1 MMIPYQIRATLLQM
15 EPSLDANWEELLA
28 NIFEGADIDVR
39 EEIDRQILKPKEIQW
54 NRVTNSFDYRVTN
67 SLAILKHSF
76 SSERMRSIAT
86 KLSHSINWLKSIT
99 DPIQIADYLEN
110 ALHQI
115 DQIPVEDDLK
125 LQREKMMMRRVY
137 LQDVAKLI
145 RTLEIDPPGGVR
157 GLTPNQIKS
166 FIVEVYIKQQLLG
179 YWFKPLLARSSAMMD
194 HPFFKFWLL
203 KEQSVRRFDIV
214 KTSEY
219 LFIIAPVS
227 NFENNPYSIRRFLFE
242 DFLDYNE
249 QIFLNGIVLDM
260 SRYTEKGYID
270 EFTKQVQMM
279 ITVQHQVHKD
289 VILIV
294 QEFEELAEKK
304 LIPMLTQTIG
314 TGGGKNSDVVAKQH
328 IRKFESILTNDLLI
342 PLHDALRNHIS
353 HLEEYQYLF
362 VSIHRI
368 FSDILAHYKDFKEQ
382 PALFFNHTI
391 ELFEYQLLAY
401 VKLLEKRKEEI
412 FVPMNIYEWKV
423 MNDRSEQ
430 PILSLQKDLTRHIT
444 DYRETTLYIG
454 RLKKEQTEVQG
465 SFMKRMMR
473 GDKLD
478 KELQQVSHSA
488 IRIKK
493 QAYLDILSI
502 PKNFR
507 KYSVFIEF
515 ESFTATSEL
524 ERHYAFPSGD
534 NGVTRLP
541 LLVKI
546 PENLEHFNLEELN
559 NSISYDLRFSPTA

>member
-1 MMIPYQIRATLLQM
+1 MIPYQIRATLLQM

-391 ELFEYQLLAY
+391 QLFEYQLLAY

>member
-86 KLSHSINWLKSIT
+86 KLSHSINWLKNIT

-559 NSISYDLRFSPTA
+559 NSIS

>member
-1 MMIPYQIRATLLQM
+1 MIPYQIRATLLQM

-559 NSISYDLRFSPTA
+559 NSIS

>member
-391 ELFEYQLLAY
+391 QLFEYQLLAY

>member
-1 MMIPYQIRATLLQM
+1 MIPYQIRATLLQM

-86 KLSHSINWLKSIT
+86 KLSHSINWLKNIT

-391 ELFEYQLLAY
+391 QLFEYQLLAY

-559 NSISYDLRFSPTA
+559 NSIS

>member
-1 MMIPYQIRATLLQM
+1 
-15 EPSLDANWEELLA
+15 
-28 NIFEGADIDVR
+28 
-39 EEIDRQILKPKEIQW
+39 
-54 NRVTNSFDYRVTN
+54 
-67 SLAILKHSF
+67 
-76 SSERMRSIAT
+76 
-86 KLSHSINWLKSIT
+86 
-99 DPIQIADYLEN
+99 
-110 ALHQI
+110 
-115 DQIPVEDDLK
+115 
-125 LQREKMMMRRVY
+125 
-137 LQDVAKLI
+137 
-145 RTLEIDPPGGVR
+145 
-157 GLTPNQIKS
+157 
-166 FIVEVYIKQQLLG
+166 
-179 YWFKPLLARSSAMMD
+179 
-194 HPFFKFWLL
+194 
-203 KEQSVRRFDIV
+203 
-214 KTSEY
+214 
-219 LFIIAPVS
+219 
-227 NFENNPYSIRRFLFE
+227 
-242 DFLDYNE
+242 
-249 QIFLNGIVLDM
+249 M

-391 ELFEYQLLAY
+391 QLFEYQLLAY

>member
-1 MMIPYQIRATLLQM
+1 MIPYQIRATLLQM

-391 ELFEYQLLAY
+391 QLFEYQLLAY

-454 RLKKEQTEVQG
+454 RLKKEQAEVQG

-559 NSISYDLRFSPTA
+559 NSIS

>member
-15 EPSLDANWEELLA
+15 EPSLDANWEQLLT
-28 NIFEGADIDVR
+28 NVFEGADIDVR
-39 EEIDRQILKPKEIQW
+39 EEIDRQILKPKEINW
-54 NRVTNSFDYRVTN
+54 NRVTNTFEYKVTN

-76 SSERMRSIAT
+76 SSERMRSIAA
-86 KLSHSINWLKSIT
+86 KLSHSINWLKDIT

-145 RTLEIDPPGGVR
+145 RTLDIDPPGGVR
-157 GLTPNQIKS
+157 GLTPSQIKS

-179 YWFKPLLARSSAMMD
+179 YWFKPLLPRSSAMMD

-203 KEQSVRRFDIV
+203 KEQTVRRFDIV

-260 SRYTEKGYID
+260 NRYKEKGYIE
-270 EFTKQVQMM
+270 EFTQQVQMM

-304 LIPMLTQTIG
+304 LIPMLTQTLG
-314 TGGGKNSDVVAKQH
+314 TGGGKNSDIVAKQH
-328 IRKFESILTNDLLI
+328 IRKFETILTNDLLI

-362 VSIHRI
+362 VSIHRV

-382 PALFFNHTI
+382 PALFFNHTVQ
-391 ELFEYQLLAY
+391 LFEYQLLAY
-401 VKLLEKRKEEI
+401 VKLLEKRSDEI

-430 PILSLQKDLTRHIT
+430 PILSLQKDLTRHIQ
-444 DYRETTLYIG
+444 DYRETNLHIG
-454 RLKKEQTEVQG
+454 RLKKEQAEVQG
-465 SFMKRMMR
+465 SFMKRVMK
-473 GDKLD
+473 GDKID
-478 KELQQVSHSA
+478 KELQQVMHNA
-488 IRIKK
+488 VRIKK

-502 PKNFR
+502 PKEFR

-559 NSISYDLRFSPTA
+559 NSISYDLRFSPTS

>member
-391 ELFEYQLLAY
+391 QLFEYQLLAY

-559 NSISYDLRFSPTA
+559 NSIS

>member
-86 KLSHSINWLKSIT
+86 KLSHSINWLKNIT

-194 HPFFKFWLL
+194 HPFFKFWVL

-391 ELFEYQLLAY
+391 QLFEYQLLAY

>member
-279 ITVQHQVHKD
+279 ITVQHHVHKD

-559 NSISYDLRFSPTA
+559 NSIS

>member
-39 EEIDRQILKPKEIQW
+39 EEIDRKILKPKEIQW

>member
-86 KLSHSINWLKSIT
+86 KLSHSINWLKNIT

-391 ELFEYQLLAY
+391 QLFEYQLLAY

-559 NSISYDLRFSPTA
+559 NSIS

>member
-1 MMIPYQIRATLLQM
+1 MIPYQIRATLLQM

-39 EEIDRQILKPKEIQW
+39 EEIDRKILKPKEIQW

>member
-1 MMIPYQIRATLLQM
+1 MIPYQIRATLLQM

-473 GDKLD
+473 GNKLD

-559 NSISYDLRFSPTA
+559 NSIS

>member
-86 KLSHSINWLKSIT
+86 KLSHSINWLKNIT

>member
-86 KLSHSINWLKSIT
+86 KLSHSINWLKNIT

-260 SRYTEKGYID
+260 SR
-270 EFTKQVQMM
+270 
-279 ITVQHQVHKD
+279 
-289 VILIV
+289 
-294 QEFEELAEKK
+294 
-304 LIPMLTQTIG
+304 
-314 TGGGKNSDVVAKQH
+314 
-328 IRKFESILTNDLLI
+328 
-342 PLHDALRNHIS
+342 
-353 HLEEYQYLF
+353 
-362 VSIHRI
+362 
-368 FSDILAHYKDFKEQ
+368 
-382 PALFFNHTI
+382 
-391 ELFEYQLLAY
+391 
-401 VKLLEKRKEEI
+401 
-412 FVPMNIYEWKV
+412 
-423 MNDRSEQ
+423 
-430 PILSLQKDLTRHIT
+430 
-444 DYRETTLYIG
+444 
-454 RLKKEQTEVQG
+454 
-465 SFMKRMMR
+465 
-473 GDKLD
+473 
-478 KELQQVSHSA
+478 
-488 IRIKK
+488 
-493 QAYLDILSI
+493 
-502 PKNFR
+502 
-507 KYSVFIEF
+507 
-515 ESFTATSEL
+515 
-524 ERHYAFPSGD
+524 
-534 NGVTRLP
+534 
-541 LLVKI
+541 
-546 PENLEHFNLEELN
+546 
-559 NSISYDLRFSPTA
+559 

>member
-1 MMIPYQIRATLLQM
+1 MIPYQIRATLLQM

>member
-1 MMIPYQIRATLLQM
+1 MIPYQIRATLLQM

-28 NIFEGADIDVR
+28 NIFEGADIDAR

-559 NSISYDLRFSPTA
+559 NSIS

>member
-1 MMIPYQIRATLLQM
+1 MIPYQIRATLLQM

-86 KLSHSINWLKSIT
+86 KLSHSINWLKNIT

-194 HPFFKFWLL
+194 HPFFKFWVL

-391 ELFEYQLLAY
+391 QLFEYQLLAY

-559 NSISYDLRFSPTA
+559 NSIS

>member
-1 MMIPYQIRATLLQM
+1 MIPYQIRATLLQM

-86 KLSHSINWLKSIT
+86 KLSHSINWLKNIT

-391 ELFEYQLLAY
+391 QLFEYQLLAY

>member
-76 SSERMRSIAT
+76 ASERMRSIAT
-86 KLSHSINWLKSIT
+86 KLSHSINWLKNIT

-145 RTLEIDPPGGVR
+145 RTIDIDPPGGVR

-294 QEFEELAEKK
+294 QEFEELAERK

-391 ELFEYQLLAY
+391 QLFEYQLLAY

-430 PILSLQKDLTRHIT
+430 PILTLQKDLTRHIQ

-454 RLKKEQTEVQG
+454 RLKKEQAEVQG

-478 KELQQVSHSA
+478 KELQQVSHAA

-559 NSISYDLRFSPTA
+559 NSISYDLRFSPAG

>member
-559 NSISYDLRFSPTA
+559 NSIS

>member
-1 MMIPYQIRATLLQM
+1 MIPYQIRATLLQM

-86 KLSHSINWLKSIT
+86 KLSHSINWLKNIT

-194 HPFFKFWLL
+194 HPFFKFWVL

>member
-1 MMIPYQIRATLLQM
+1 MIPYQIRATLLQM

-86 KLSHSINWLKSIT
+86 KLSHSINWLKNIT

-328 IRKFESILTNDLLI
+328 IRKFESILTNDFLI

-559 NSISYDLRFSPTA
+559 NSIS

>member
-1 MMIPYQIRATLLQM
+1 MIPYQIRATLLQM

-194 HPFFKFWLL
+194 HPFFKFWVL

-391 ELFEYQLLAY
+391 QLFEYQLLAY

-559 NSISYDLRFSPTA
+559 NSIS

>member
-1 MMIPYQIRATLLQM
+1 MIPYQIRATLLQM

-39 EEIDRQILKPKEIQW
+39 EEIDRKILKPKEIQW

-559 NSISYDLRFSPTA
+559 NSIS

>member
-194 HPFFKFWLL
+194 HPFFKFWVL

-294 QEFEELAEKK
+294 QEFEELEEKK

-524 ERHYAFPSGD
+524 ERNYAFPSGD

-559 NSISYDLRFSPTA
+559 NSIS

>member
-1 MMIPYQIRATLLQM
+1 MIPYQIRATLLQM

-391 ELFEYQLLAY
+391 QLFEYQLLAY

-559 NSISYDLRFSPTA
+559 NSIS

>member
-86 KLSHSINWLKSIT
+86 KLSHSINWLKNIT

-391 ELFEYQLLAY
+391 QLFEYQLLAY

>member
-328 IRKFESILTNDLLI
+328 IRKFESILTNDFLI

-559 NSISYDLRFSPTA
+559 NSIS

>member
-1 MMIPYQIRATLLQM
+1 MIPYQIRATLLQM

-86 KLSHSINWLKSIT
+86 KLSHSINWLKNIT

>member
-1 MMIPYQIRATLLQM
+1 MIPYQIRATLLQM

-86 KLSHSINWLKSIT
+86 KLSHSINWLKNIT

-194 HPFFKFWLL
+194 HPFFKFWVL

-391 ELFEYQLLAY
+391 QLFEYQLLAY

>member
-1 MMIPYQIRATLLQM
+1 MIPYQIRATLLQM

-194 HPFFKFWLL
+194 HPFFKFWVL

-559 NSISYDLRFSPTA
+559 NSIS

>member
-1 MMIPYQIRATLLQM
+1 MMIPYQIRASLLQM
-15 EPSLDANWEELLA
+15 EPSLDANWEDLLTRV
-28 NIFEGADIDVR
+28 FEYADIDVR
-39 EEIDRQILKPKEIQW
+39 EEIDRQILKPKEILW
-54 NRVTNSFDYRVTN
+54 NRVTNTFEYRVTN

-76 SSERMRSIAT
+76 SSERMRSIAA

-125 LQREKMMMRRVY
+125 LQREKMMIRRVY

-145 RTLEIDPPGGVR
+145 RTLEIEPPGGVR

-179 YWFKPLLARSSAMMD
+179 YWFKPLLPRSSNMMD

-203 KEQSVRRFDIV
+203 KEQAVRRFDIV

-242 DFLDYNE
+242 DFMDYNE
-249 QIFLNGIVLDM
+249 QIFLSGVVLDM
-260 SRYTEKGYID
+260 SRYKEKGYIE
-270 EFTKQVQMM
+270 EFTQQVQMM

-294 QEFEELAEKK
+294 QEFEDVAEKK
-304 LIPMLTQTIG
+304 LIPMLTQTLG
-314 TGGGKNSDVVAKQH
+314 TGGKNSDVVAKQH
-328 IRKFESILTNDLLI
+328 IRQFETILTNELLL
-342 PLHDALRNHIS
+342 PLHDALRNHLS

-368 FSDILAHYKDFKEQ
+368 FSDILAHYKEFKEQ
-382 PALFFNHTI
+382 PALFFNHTVQ
-391 ELFEYQLLAY
+391 LFEYQLLAY

-430 PILSLQKDLTRHIT
+430 PILTLQKDLTRHIH
-444 DYRETTLYIG
+444 DYREMNLYLG
-454 RLKKEQTEVQG
+454 RLKKEQAELQG
-465 SFMKRMMR
+465 TFMKRMLK
-473 GDKLD
+473 GDKLE
-478 KELQQVSHSA
+478 KELQQVAHSA
-488 IRIKK
+488 VRIKK

-524 ERHYAFPSGD
+524 ERHYAFPAGD

-559 NSISYDLRFSPTA
+559 NSISYERRFSTTM

>member
-1 MMIPYQIRATLLQM
+1 MIPYQIRATLLQM

-86 KLSHSINWLKSIT
+86 KLSHSINWLKNIT

-559 NSISYDLRFSPTA
+559 NSIS